1 MKYLHPYLFL
11 TLLLI
16 GAIGCGA
23 TEDPDGGIE
32 VPVDETRTSSGTI
45 QGEVQVID
53 GVSIQVRLLKE
64 GQLISQ
70 TVADGSF
77 QFDNVEDGD
86 YILQITAKGYETE
99 ERNVTLEDGKLSEIS
114 RIELTE
120 LAESVSHLSGVLTD
134 SETGNPLS
142 GILVKLM
149 AKSGEIYEAMSS
161 QLGVYTFENL
171 PVNVPFTMNVLH
183 YGFEKQ
189 NLEVNAISPNQTA
202 ELDVNLIAI
211 PDTVVLGPSEGLG
224 VGSKAPDYELPDS
237 NNQTHAL
244 SQTLTSKN
252 VVIVF
257 YRGAF

>member
-11 TLLLI
+11 ILLLI

-23 TEDPDGGIE
+23 TEDTDGVIE
-32 VPVDETRTSSGTI
+32 VPTDETSVPSGTI

-77 QFDNVEDGD
+77 QFDNVKDGD
-86 YILQITAKGYETE
+86 YTLQITAKGYETE

-120 LAESVSHLSGVLTD
+120 LAEPVSHLSGVLTD
-134 SETGNPLS
+134 SETGKPLS

-149 AKSGEIYEAMSS
+149 TKSGEIYEAMSS
-161 QLGVYTFENL
+161 QIGVYTFENL

-202 ELDVNLIAI
+202 ELDVDLIAI

-224 VGSKAPDYELPDS
+224 VGSKAPDFELPDS
-237 NNQTHAL
+237 NNQT
-244 SQTLTSKN
+244 QTLSDILISKN

-257 YRGAF
+257 YRGQF

>member
-1 MKYLHPYLFL
+1 MKYLHSYLVL

-16 GAIGCGA
+16 GTLGCGS
-23 TEDPDGGIE
+23 TENPVGGNE
-32 VPVDETRTSSGTI
+32 VPVDETGGPSGTI

-77 QFDNVEDGD
+77 KFDNVEDGD
-86 YILQITAKGYETE
+86 YTLQITAKGYETA
-99 ERNVTLEDGKLSEIS
+99 ERNVTLEDGKLSQIS
-114 RIELTE
+114 RIELAE
-120 LAESVSHLSGVLTD
+120 LVEPVSHLSGVLTD
-134 SETGNPLS
+134 SETGNTLS

-149 AKSGEIYEAMSS
+149 SKSGEIYEAMSS
-161 QLGVYTFENL
+161 QLGAYTFENL

-202 ELDVNLIAI
+202 ELDVELIAI
-211 PDTVVLGPSEGLG
+211 PDTVVLSPSEGLG
-224 VGSKAPDYELPDS
+224 VGSKAPDFELPDS
-237 NNQTHAL
+237 NNQTHTL

>member
-1 MKYLHPYLFL
+1 MKHLHPYLVL
-11 TLLLI
+11 TLLVI
-16 GAIGCGA
+16 TAFGCGS
-23 TEDPDGGIE
+23 TEDPDSVIE
-32 VPVDETRTSSGTI
+32 VPVDETGVPSGTI

-77 QFDNVEDGD
+77 QFDNVAAGD

-120 LAESVSHLSGVLTD
+120 LVEPVSHLSGVLTE

-142 GILVKLM
+142 GVLVKLM
-149 AKSGEIYEAMSS
+149 AKSGEIYEAMTS

-189 NLEVNAISPNQTA
+189 NLEVNAISPDQTA
-202 ELDVNLIAI
+202 ELDAELIAI

-224 VGSKAPDYELPDS
+224 VGSKAPDFELPDS
-237 NNQTHAL
+237 NNQTHSL

-252 VVIVF
+252 IVIVF
-257 YRGAF
+257 YRGGW

>member
-1 MKYLHPYLFL
+1 MKYLHPYLVL
-11 TLLLI
+11 TLLVI
-16 GAIGCGA
+16 TTFGCGS
-23 TEDPDGGIE
+23 TEDPDDVIE
-32 VPVDETRTSSGTI
+32 VPVDATGVPSGTI

-53 GVSIQVRLLKE
+53 GVSIQVRLLKN

-70 TVADGSF
+70 TVAAGNF
-77 QFDNVEDGD
+77 QFDNVADGD

-99 ERNVTLEDGKLSEIS
+99 ERNVTLEDGKLSEIT
-114 RIELTE
+114 RIELTKLVE
-120 LAESVSHLSGVLTD
+120 PVSHLSGVLTD

-149 AKSGEIYEAMSS
+149 AESGEIYEAMTS

-171 PVNVPFTMNVLH
+171 PVNVPFSMNVVH

-189 NLEVNAISPNQTA
+189 NVEVNAISPNQTA
-202 ELDVNLIAI
+202 ELDVELIAI

-224 VGSKAPDYELPDS
+224 VGSKAPDFELPDS
-237 NNQTHAL
+237 NNQTHSL

-257 YRGAF
+257 YRGGW

>member
-1 MKYLHPYLFL
+1 MKYLHTYLVL
-11 TLLLI
+11 TLLVI
-16 GAIGCGA
+16 ATFGCGS
-23 TEDPDGGIE
+23 TEDTDGVIE
-32 VPVDETRTSSGTI
+32 VPVDETGVPSGTI
-45 QGEVQVID
+45 QGEVQDID
-53 GVSIQVRLLKE
+53 GVSIQVRLLKD

-77 QFDNVEDGD
+77 QFDNVTDGD

-99 ERNVTLEDGKLSEIS
+99 ERNVTLADGKLSEIS
-114 RIELTE
+114 RIELTALVE
-120 LAESVSHLSGVLTD
+120 PVSHLSGVLTD

-149 AKSGEIYEAMSS
+149 AESGEIYEAMTS
-161 QLGVYTFENL
+161 QLGEYTFENL

-189 NLEVNAISPNQTA
+189 NFEVSAISPDQTA
-202 ELDVNLIAI
+202 ELDVELIAI

-224 VGSKAPDYELPDS
+224 VGSKAPDFELPDS
-237 NNQTHAL
+237 NNQTHSL

-257 YRGAF
+257 YRGGW

>member
-1 MKYLHPYLFL
+1 MKYLHPYLVL
-11 TLLLI
+11 TLLI
-16 GAIGCGA
+16 ITAFGCGS
-23 TEDPDGGIE
+23 TEDPE
-32 VPVDETRTSSGTI
+32 STVDETTVPSGTI
-45 QGEVQVID
+45 QGEVQIID

-77 QFDNVEDGD
+77 QFDNVADGD

-99 ERNVTLEDGKLSEIS
+99 ERNVILEDGKLSEIS

-120 LAESVSHLSGVLTD
+120 LAEPVSHLSGVLTD
-134 SETGNPLS
+134 SKTSNPLS

-149 AKSGEIYEAMSS
+149 AKSGEIYEAMTS

-171 PVNVPFTMNVLH
+171 PVNVPFTITVIH
-183 YGFEKQ
+183 YGFEQQ

-202 ELDVNLIAI
+202 ELDVELVAI

-224 VGSKAPDYELPDS
+224 VGSKAPDFELPDS
-237 NNQTHAL
+237 NNQTHTL

-257 YRGAF
+257 YRGGF

>member
-1 MKYLHPYLFL
+1 MKQLHAYLVLS
-11 TLLLI
+11 LLLI
-16 GAIGCGA
+16 TAFGCGS
-23 TEDPDGGIE
+23 TEDPDSVLE
-32 VPVDETRTSSGTI
+32 VPIDEIGVPSGTI

-70 TVADGSF
+70 TAADGSF

-99 ERNVTLEDGKLSEIS
+99 ERNVTLADGQLSI
-114 RIELTE
+114 ITKVELTE
-120 LAESVSHLSGVLTD
+120 LVEPVSHLSGVLTD

-142 GILVKLM
+142 GILVKLI
-149 AKSGEIYEAMSS
+149 ANSGEIYEAMTS
-161 QLGVYTFENL
+161 QLGEYSFENL
-171 PVNVPFTMNVLH
+171 PINIPFIMNVLH

-189 NLEVNAISPNQTA
+189 NLEVNAISSNQTV
-202 ELDVNLIAI
+202 ELDVELITI

-224 VGSKAPDYELPDS
+224 VGSKAPDFDLADS
-237 NNQTHAL
+237 NDQTHSL

-257 YRGAF
+257 YRGGW